1 MANRR
6 IPIAIGQVFGRLV
19 VIESVGEY
27 KGSRSWL
34 CMCSCGGSRVTVSS
48 SLKSG
53 RTVSCGCAQREA
65 VKKTNMASRT
75 HGRGR
80 HGVGIK
86 GDRTYRSWSSMC
98 SRCSN
103 PNDPSFYDYGG
114 RGISV
119 TKPWRDSFESFLN
132 DMGERPPDTSID
144 RIDNRFGYFAA
155 NCRWSDKYQQARNRR
170 KANRMRFPT
179 ATMEL
184 ARRDSER
191 TNA

>member
-1 MANRR
+1 MANHR
-6 IPIAIGQVFGRLV
+6 IPITAGQRFGRLIV
-19 VIESVGEY
+19 VAPSVDW
-27 KGSRSWL
+27 KSRLVWE
-34 CMCSCGGSRVTVSS
+34 CACDCGGARVTAASA
-48 SLKSG
+48 LKSG

-65 VKKTNMASRT
+65 VVRTNIATKRT
-75 HGRGR
+75 HGRAR
-80 HGVGIK
+80 HGAG
-86 GDRTYRSWSSMC
+86 GDRTYHSWSSMC

-103 PNDPSFYDYGG
+103 PNDPSFHDYGG

-119 TKPWRDSFESFLN
+119 TKPWRDSFKSFLN

-170 KANRMRFPT
+170 KAVRMRFPT

-184 ARRDSER
+184 ARRESER
-191 TNA
+191 TRT